1 MDSRQGSYAA
11 YREWPVDYGV
21 AYLAAL
27 NKCTDAMLGTYPWE
41 QARDA
46 FAAAIAEARV
56 KNKVEGISIPWLRE
70 QEGLIAF
77 YPGKPIDPREREFW
91 MISIWKDVESIKKAA
106 GHEWQQ
112 PILLEDEADLVETVE
127 IHHFEIFGNKHT

>member
-1 MDSRQGSYAA
+1 MIETWNECVIIQLPELDGVQIVWTPARAA
-11 YREWPVDYGV
+11 MLLSESWTVDYGV

-56 KNKVEGISIPWLRE
+56 TKL
-70 QEGLIAF
+70 
-77 YPGKPIDPREREFW
+77 
-91 MISIWKDVESIKKAA
+91 
-106 GHEWQQ
+106 H
-112 PILLEDEADLVETVE
+112 
-127 IHHFEIFGNKHT
+127 